1 MNIVLLSVRGAE
13 TIRKGF
19 IFFLPL
25 EGMFLSHPVRVIK
38 LSSCVET
45 QLEESYGICC
55 WLAFW
60 KKIRSNS
67 FVILSDTK

>member
-1 MNIVLLSVRGAE
+1 MNVVLLSVRGAE

-45 QLEESYGICC
+45 QLEECRTESVVGYLFGR
-55 WLAFW
+55 
-60 KKIRSNS
+60 K
-67 FVILSDTK
+67 